1 MPRSSAAAQPTVPS
15 GTPKAI
21 ALSGREVDYLLV
33 RKRGKRGISLRIDHR
48 GLAVTSALLTPQ
60 CDIDRILRE
69 HERWVVKK
77 LAEWAARPVHVVKWQ
92 DGESL
97 PHLGATIRLHVIATE
112 KLEGVELAGEDLLV
126 MVRAATPERL
136 ARLVIAWYR
145 REALPLFAQRA
156 FHFARLHGLPVPR
169 VMLSNAL
176 GRWGSCNVRREVRLA
191 WRLLKAPPAIIDYV
205 ICHELAHLRHMNHSA
220 AFWAE
225 VERMCPD
232 YRRLRDE
239 LEKADPLYRAF

>member
-1 MPRSSAAAQPTVPS
+1 MPRSEPS
-15 GTPKAI
+15 GTPRAI

-60 CDIDRILRE
+60 KDIDRILIE
-69 HERWVVKK
+69 HERWVLRK
-77 LAEWAARPVHVVKWQ
+77 LTEWAARPVHVVRWE
-92 DGESL
+92 DGEML
-97 PHLGATIRLHVIATE
+97 PLFGANIRLRLIATE
-112 KLEGVELAGEDLLV
+112 KLEGVERAGDDLLV
-126 MVRAATPERL
+126 ACRDTSPARV
-136 ARLVIAWYR
+136 ARLVTGWYR
-145 REALPLFAQRA
+145 REALPYLAQRT
-156 FHFARLHGLPVPR
+156 FHFARLHGYPIPR

-191 WRLLKAPPAIIDYV
+191 WRLMKAPPEVIDYV
-205 ICHELAHLRHMNHSA
+205 ICHELAHLRQMNHSA

-225 VERMCPD
+225 VERMCVD
-232 YRRLRDE
+232 YKSLRDA